1 MRLSISG
8 LNELRQRLE
17 RLRPEEVMARA
28 LAEEAERM
36 AERVREGL
44 SEPSGAADHDRPWL
58 QSGALWDSV
67 GAQADG
73 LQAVVGSSDAAAVPQ
88 ELGTAKM
95 QPRPFFAPVAA
106 SMGEEAAQAIGARVA
121 AALRGGES
129 GAGAADPNVIQASS
143 TSTDSGIA
151 VLGVLGIL
159 GFLALRGR
167 PSNPNSHDP
176 TRASPLMN
184 QSSPDESNSPEN
196 EGDHSAKPE
205 YRPNEAHNRRSSR
218 FNPNKD
224 PEPSDAEEVYQGAER
239 DPKPQRRTWYGQ
251 NANGEWY
258 QYHEDNVGGAHYA
271 GTVSE
276 QDVPISIRRGR
287 K

>member
-1 MRLSISG
+1 MRLEIKG
-8 LNELRQRLE
+8 LTELRERLE
-17 RLRPEEVMARA
+17 RLRAEELMARA
-28 LAEEAERM
+28 LAEQAERM
-36 AERVREGL
+36 AEAVREGL
-44 SEPSGAADHDRPWL
+44 SDPPGGGEHDRPWL
-58 QSGALWDSV
+58 QSGSLRDSI
-67 GAQADG
+67 GAQSDG
-73 LQAVVGSSDAAAVPQ
+73 LQAVVGSNDAAAAPQ

-95 QPRPFFAPVAA
+95 QPRPFLAPVAA
-106 SMGEEAAQAIGARVA
+106 SMGEGVAQAIGARVA
-121 AALRGGES
+121 AALKGDDP
-129 GAGAADPNVIQASS
+129 GAGAADSNVIQASS

-167 PSNPNSHDP
+167 PSSPNSHGP
-176 TRASPLMN
+176 ARVPPLMN
-184 QSSPDESNSPEN
+184 QSSPDESDSSDN
-196 EGDHSAKPE
+196 EGEHSAKPE
-205 YRPNEAHNRRSSR
+205 YRPNEAHNRRSPR

-224 PEPSDAEEVYQGAER
+224 PEPSDAEEVYQGAQR

-251 NANGEWY
+251 NASGEWY

-276 QDVPISIRRGR
+276 QDVPVSIRRGR